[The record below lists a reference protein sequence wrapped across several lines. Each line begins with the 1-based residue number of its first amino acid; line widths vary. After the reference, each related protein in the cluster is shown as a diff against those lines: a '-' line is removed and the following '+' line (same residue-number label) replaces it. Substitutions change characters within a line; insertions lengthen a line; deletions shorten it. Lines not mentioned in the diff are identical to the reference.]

1 LQDGNKFYGWEIPQN
16 ENLLQIIC
24 EQCEGF
30 YNKVQKGLDIVM
42 NTKSVSKREQ
52 FLHKIE
58 PDPDDT
64 DAYERFMSE
73 AHQKKKKFKKI
84 VGSKNI
90 NESARN
96 YARVNAEIKEKQKE
110 LQTYKNEIWQ
120 ILNHESANVIELE
133 DGGKITYNKRLYV
146 NIGSK

>member
-1 LQDGNKFYGWEIPQN
+1 MRTHLKFIRFLNKKHRNF
-16 ENLLQIIC
+16 
-24 EQCEGF
+24 
-30 YNKVQKGLDIVM
+30 NKLAKGSYI
-42 NTKSVSKREQ
+42 
-52 FLHKIE
+52 
-58 PDPDDT
+58 T
-64 DAYERFMSE
+64 DLT
-73 AHQKKKKFKKI
+73 
-84 VGSKNI
+84 GSNNI